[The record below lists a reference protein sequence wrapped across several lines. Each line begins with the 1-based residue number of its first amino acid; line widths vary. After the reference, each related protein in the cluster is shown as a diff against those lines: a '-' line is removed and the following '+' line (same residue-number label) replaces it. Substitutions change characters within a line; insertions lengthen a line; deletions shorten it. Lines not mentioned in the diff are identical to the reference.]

1 MDLQAAM
8 AKLST
13 ESTTT
18 AVHCSYYSAKLYEI
32 FIKWCSKNN
41 LKPQYKVT
49 GSKQD
54 QNVKFEI
61 RVPNYTYIG
70 VGNAKTEEIARKKA
84 LEDIIL
90 YLARQNETPAIQKNK
105 NKIKNEDSKID
116 STKIKKL
123 DSLEPIV
130 GNWTAD
136 TAYKRLKE
144 FVESNNK
151 ANFKI
156 NTETIR
162 RDFVVHMSIFIEKL
176 NKTIS
181 TRETGNPKKKVMQ
194 QCEVNLVNKLCTLG
208 LIERYSSDRVKKEKL
223 NYIANSFN
231 VVNVN
236 EKLVKDIYSL
246 LENLNI
252 KPMIH
257 KDQDYGEIFN
267 RTPLLLDTVIEPL
280 EPLNQFNASKVIQ
293 WAPPSSDWNPWL
305 AVRNS
310 NPKSLT
316 EISYK
321 MKKELDE
328 KKQFSFNFQKR
339 IKERSNLPIFKKKD
353 AILDI
358 IKDNS
363 VVIIHGGTGCGKT
376 TQVCQFILEEF
387 IHANKGAFCN
397 IVCTQP
403 KKVSAISIAN
413 RVSFERDEAIG
424 KSVGYIVRFDSTVPQ
439 SFGAILFCTV
449 EILIRKLKFGLFGI
463 THIIVD
469 EIHERRASC
478 ELLLIILKDVVQKYQ
493 DLKVILM
500 SANANLN
507 IFSKYFNNCP
517 VIDVEGNCYPV
528 KDFFL
533 EDIVQMINYKPSIAE
548 IRSVKK
554 KKNIDNSDN
563 CNLVV
568 PDNYPREVREVVAM
582 ISEDN
587 QHLKIV
593 ELLLIHI
600 ENNLKTEGAVLI
612 FLPGWGWISELN
624 NYLQQNEIIAQNC
637 SILLLHSSLSHVQQ
651 HKVFKPVPPG
661 KRKVILSTNIAET
674 SITIDDVVFVI
685 DYGKSKIV
693 RCINNVTKFDTVWV
707 SKGNVVQRR
716 GRAGRVQEGICFNL
730 YTKERYNKMDDNI
743 LPELSYCSLSKI
755 GLTIKLLNL
764 GDIYTFLKKAI
775 EPPPDKSLH
784 RVSDLLNEM
793 KCLDE
798 NGNLTALGYILAD
811 LPVEPELG
819 RMMILGN
826 ILLLGEPL
834 SILVA
839 QSSTNYD
846 LFLGDYSQNA
856 AKHYYSGNRCSDQ
869 LTFLNAFMQS
879 ESTYYGYYDD
889 DNDDFVEHEL
899 STTALKS
906 TYKIKEQIINKF
918 LRFGFPKRCF
928 KMEHFD
934 FGKTGISDDPQLDII
949 SALLVMGFYP
959 NIFLHK
965 DKRKVNLK
973 SKEFAVICKSSVNS
987 PVEGSSDNFQLPYFV
1002 FEQQINI
1009 MCINSSMVSPIHILL
1024 FGAQKVDYIDGF
1036 VVLDDWIYLKM
1047 DVKVASAIVA
1057 LRPAIEDL
1065 IIRTVEDPK
1074 LILKPTTTDTKL
1086 INILRYL
1093 CDFNAGRHNLPPI
1106 TFDTREDKNKNKET
1120 EEK

>member
-8 AKLST
+8 AKLSI
-13 ESTTT
+13 ESPTT
-18 AVHCSYYSAKLYEI
+18 AVHYSHYSAKLYEI
-32 FIKWCSKNN
+32 FMKWCSKNN
-41 LKPQYKVT
+41 LKPQYKIT

-54 QNVKFEI
+54 HNVKFEI

-70 VGNAKTEEIARKKA
+70 VGNAETEEIARKKA
-84 LEDIIL
+84 LEDIIS
-90 YLARQNETPAIQKNK
+90 YLARQNRTPAIQKNK
-105 NKIKNEDSKID
+105 NKIKNDDSKID

-123 DSLEPIV
+123 DSLEPTV

-136 TAYKRLKE
+136 TAFEKLKE

-151 ANFKI
+151 ENFKI
-156 NTETIR
+156 NIETIR
-162 RDFVVHMSIFIEKL
+162 KDFVVRMSIFIEKL

-181 TRETGNPKKKVMQ
+181 TCETGNPKKKVIQ
-194 QCEVNLVNKLCTLG
+194 KCEVNLVNKLCTLG

-223 NYIANSFN
+223 NYINNSFN

-246 LENLNI
+246 LEDLNI

-257 KDQDYGEIFN
+257 KDQDYGEILN
-267 RTPLLLDTVIEPL
+267 RTPLLLDTVIKPL
-280 EPLNQFNASKVIQ
+280 ESLNQFNASKVIQ
-293 WAPPSSDWNPWL
+293 WAPPSSNWNPWL
-305 AVRNS
+305 AVRIS

-316 EISYK
+316 EISYN

-339 IKERSNLPIFKKKD
+339 IKERSNLPIFNKKD

-358 IKDNS
+358 IKNNS

-387 IHANKGAFCN
+387 IHTNKGAFCN

-413 RVSFERDEAIG
+413 RVSFERAEAIG

-439 SFGAILFCTV
+439 SFGAILFCTI

-478 ELLLIILKDVVQKYQ
+478 ELLLIILKDVVQKYP

-533 EDIVQMINYKPSIAE
+533 EDIVQMVNYKPSLAE

-568 PDNYPREVREVVAM
+568 PDNYPKEVREVVAM
-582 ISEDN
+582 INEDN
-587 QHLKIV
+587 QHFKIV

-624 NYLQQNEIIAQNC
+624 NHLQQNEIIAENC
-637 SILLLHSSLSHVQQ
+637 SILLLHSSLSHAQQ

-693 RCINNVTKFDTVWV
+693 RCINNVTRFDTVWV

-716 GRAGRVQEGICFNL
+716 GRAGRVQEGFCFNL

-775 EPPPDKSLH
+775 EPPPDKSLY
-784 RVSDLLNEM
+784 RVNDMLNEM

-798 NGNLTALGYILAD
+798 NGNLTALGYILAE

-826 ILLLGEPL
+826 ILLLGESL
-834 SILVA
+834 SVIVA

-879 ESTYYGYYDD
+879 ESTYYGYSAD
-889 DNDDFVEHEL
+889 DNDDFVENEL

-928 KMEHFD
+928 KTKHFD
-934 FGKTGISDDPQLDII
+934 FGKTGISNEPQLDII
-949 SALLVMGFYP
+949 SALLVLGFYP

-973 SKEFAVICKSSVNS
+973 SKDFAVICKSSVNS
-987 PVEGSSDNFQLPYFV
+987 PVEGSSDHFQLPYFV

-1009 MCINSSMVSPIHILL
+1009 MCINSSIVSPIHILL
-1024 FGAQKVDYIDGF
+1024 FGAQKVEYIDGF
-1036 VVLDDWIYLKM
+1036 IVLDDWIYLKM

-1074 LILKPTTTDTKL
+1074 LILKPTKTDTKL

-1106 TFDTREDKNKNKET
+1106 TFDTCENKNKNKET